1 MYMKEFNKIILTIL
15 IGMISGVIGGSTALG
30 GAFLIIPLF
39 DYLNI
44 IPNYSTIVGTVL
56 FALLFP
62 LSILAVLEYSKNDN
76 IDYKIGLI
84 LAVCYFIFSY
94 LGGVINI
101 FLKRHNKLHLLK
113 YFSSL
118 MLIMSGL
125 YFSYDAY
132 ND

>member
-1 MYMKEFNKIILTIL
+1 MYMKEFKKIILTIL

-44 IPNYSTIVGTVL
+44 MPNYSKIVGTVL

-76 IDYKIGLI
+76 IDYKLGVI
-84 LAVCYFIFSY
+84 LATFYLIFSY
-94 LGGVINI
+94 LGGAINI
-101 FLKRHNKLHLLK
+101 FLKKHNKLHILK
-113 YFSSL
+113 YFSSF
-118 MLIMSGL
+118 MLIVSGL
-125 YFSYDAY
+125 YFAYDAY